1 MSAAVLCV
9 VPSGRR
15 AGAANISLAFFP
27 SGLVG
32 KNLWLAGEK
41 LGRAGQAERHQQAEY
56 RDIGPTGEFPGPA
69 PVVGILPG
77 YLELGREGGI
87 SA

>member
-1 MSAAVLCV
+1 MSAAVLCA

-27 SGLVG
+27 SDLVG

-41 LGRAGQAERHQQAEY
+41 LGRAGQAEWHQQTKN

-77 YLELGREGGI
+77 HVELGRQGGI

>member
-1 MSAAVLCV
+1 MSAAVLCA

-32 KNLWLAGEK
+32 KNPWLAGEK
-41 LGRAGQAERHQQAEY
+41 LSRAGQAEWHQQTKN

-77 YLELGREGGI
+77 HVELGRQGGI

>member
-1 MSAAVLCV
+1 MSAAVLCA

-27 SGLVG
+27 SDLVG
-32 KNLWLAGEK
+32 KNLWLAGEQRD
-41 LGRAGQAERHQQAEY
+41 RAGEAERHQQLEY
-56 RDIGPTGEFPGPA
+56 RHIGPAGEFPGPA

-77 YLELGREGGI
+77 HTELGRQGGI